1 MPTLLESVK
10 QANADRQDTLLKGA
24 TPSVQLTID

>member
-1 MPTLLESVK
+1 LESVK